1 MNKVN
6 RIYMGLTHVQ
16 YVLQYIPIP
25 RVGTKSRPAKPSLL
39 RGKSAWGR
47 IRHLEAPKMKL
58 TDYGWTRD
66 VTLFVTLFCLCL
78 KNQGWVCGCLE
89 DPYCASPKKQGWKTR
104 RELVESWCGCC
115 EPVGNRNG
123 WNCISHKLAVTRFTA
138 SLQYQVSFCFS
149 SPLASSKCVCTSL
162 ILTIS
167 LLPFLLNSYNL
178 VKSRLIIFHSMSSFT
193 FLKATNKPRIRTFP
207 NFVMSVIA
215 LC

>member
-1 MNKVN
+1 
-6 RIYMGLTHVQ
+6 MGCVPLQ
-16 YVLQYIPIP
+16 YVLQYISIP

-47 IRHLEAPKMKL
+47 IRHLEAPEMKL
-58 TDYGWTRD
+58 TDYGWTSD

-149 SPLASSKCVCTSL
+149 FRPGQLQMCLHIFNPHNITPA
-162 ILTIS
+162 
-167 LLPFLLNSYNL
+167 LLPQ
-178 VKSRLIIFHSMSSFT
+178 
-193 FLKATNKPRIRTFP
+193 LKQSCQIWVNYF
-207 NFVMSVIA
+207 S
-215 LC
+215 